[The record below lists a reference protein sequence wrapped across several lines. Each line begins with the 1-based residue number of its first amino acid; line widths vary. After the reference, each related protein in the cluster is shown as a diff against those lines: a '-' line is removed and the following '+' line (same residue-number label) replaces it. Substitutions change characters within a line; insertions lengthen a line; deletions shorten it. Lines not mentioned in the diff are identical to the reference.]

1 MWVISLKKRIFIIC
15 TVFCAAVLFASPSA
29 NAQQQLRAFSAD
41 KEAAAYK
48 TAAAVSLGLG
58 VALQISGIALFIY
71 STDFYFN
78 TFKPLQSEA
87 GFFYA
92 TQETKS
98 DFENARSKY
107 NILLISSVSL
117 FTIGTAGTIIGI
129 GFALSRQVNSLKSA
143 SAKNSS
149 KADTFIAK
157 LANSTSFDLS
167 SSANFTLYPGY
178 PTTVMFSFR

>member
-1 MWVISLKKRIFIIC
+1 MWVVSLKKRIIIIC
-15 TVFCAAVLFASPSA
+15 TVFCAAVLFAYPSA

-41 KEAAAYK
+41 KEATAYK

-92 TQETKS
+92 TQGTKN

-107 NILLISSVSL
+107 NTLLISSVSL
-117 FTIGTAGTIIGI
+117 FSIGTAGTIIGI
-129 GFALSRQVNSLKSA
+129 GFALSRQAHGLKTA
-143 SAKNSS
+143 SENSS
-149 KADTFIAK
+149 KATTFIAK
-157 LANSTSFDLS
+157 LANSTSFDFS
-167 SSANFTLYPGY
+167 PSANFTLHPGY